1 MKRIKNRCVKHSF
14 PEISKEHSAWERNWA
29 GMLHLQ
35 RMKKSGEYD
44 ALRKKWEDPD
54 RKGDQMGDYSYTGE
68 KGLLRIVTNGLWTP
82 MSFYQGEALTGEF
95 IEIMNGFCASQGYI
109 PRYETAVMSA
119 ELSGLA
125 AGAYDVCADPV
136 VASEERLASVNVT
149 DTLMQDE
156 YYLLVRREPVLK
168 EVPRASLFIE
178 NMKGSIRRTF
188 ISEDR
193 YKILLSGLRITILL
207 SLAAGLAGT
216 ILGAGICFLRMR
228 KNPYVSAFAS
238 LYIRV
243 FRALPVVVLLLV
255 LNYIVF
261 RKSGLSS
268 FWICAITFSIEFSAY
283 SAEIFRSGIEAVP
296 QGQFRAAMALGF
308 GKMQTFLKV
317 VLPQALIHFLPAY
330 SGQFIATVKMTAVAG
345 YISVVDL
352 TKASD
357 IIRSRTYE
365 AFFPLFFTAAVYFLL
380 CSFLVAFLRRLETKI
395 HPRQRTVKK
404 DILAALEAFHPDRI
418 VNNRAGSSPGWYSS
432 PLTCS
437 PT

>member
-1 MKRIKNRCVKHSF
+1 
-14 PEISKEHSAWERNWA
+14 
-29 GMLHLQ
+29 MLHLQ

-178 NMKGSIRRTF
+178 NMK
-188 ISEDR
+188 
-193 YKILLSGLRITILL
+193 RITILL

-296 QGQFRAAMALGF
+296 QGQSRAAMALGF

>member
-1 MKRIKNRCVKHSF
+1 MIF
-14 PEISKEHSAWERNWA
+14 
-29 GMLHLQ
+29 
-35 RMKKSGEYD
+35 
-44 ALRKKWEDPD
+44 
-54 RKGDQMGDYSYTGE
+54 
-68 KGLLRIVTNGLWTP
+68 
-82 MSFYQGEALTGEF
+82 
-95 IEIMNGFCASQGYI
+95 
-109 PRYETAVMSA
+109 
-119 ELSGLA
+119 
-125 AGAYDVCADPV
+125 
-136 VASEERLASVNVT
+136 
-149 DTLMQDE
+149 
-156 YYLLVRREPVLK
+156 
-168 EVPRASLFIE
+168 
-178 NMKGSIRRTF
+178 
-188 ISEDR
+188 
-193 YKILLSGLRITILL
+193 SGLRVTILL
-207 SLAAGLAGT
+207 SLVAGLAGT

-296 QGQFRAAMALGF
+296 QGQSRAAMALGF

-365 AFFPLFFTAAVYFLL
+365 HSSRCSSLQLSISCSAAFSWHFSGVWKQRFIPGRELLRKISLPL
-380 CSFLVAFLRRLETKI
+380 
-395 HPRQRTVKK
+395 
-404 DILAALEAFHPDRI
+404 
-418 VNNRAGSSPGWYSS
+418 
-432 PLTCS
+432 
-437 PT
+437 